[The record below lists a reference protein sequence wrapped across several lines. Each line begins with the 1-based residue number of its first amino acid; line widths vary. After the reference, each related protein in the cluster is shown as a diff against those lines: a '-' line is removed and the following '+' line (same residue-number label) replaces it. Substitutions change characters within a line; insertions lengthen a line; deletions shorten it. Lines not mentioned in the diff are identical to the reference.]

1 MIKTI
6 GYMALLTFF
15 ISVTSSSAGE
25 WKVKFQMAGMDSPA
39 AEKKIERFVNDL
51 YGVDEVD
58 LNLPDN
64 SITITFESSDI
75 DLDTLADKIAK
86 ADFSIIKTILIKEG

>member
-1 MIKTI
+1 
-6 GYMALLTFF
+6 MALLTFF
-15 ISVTSSSAGE
+15 ISVTSSSADE